1 MYIHAFMAGFRGKK
15 KNNAMNFRIPFGKQS
30 PLNFTV
36 PTNNLAIF
44 SK

>member
-1 MYIHAFMAGFRGKK
+1 MAGFRGK

-30 PLNFTV
+30 LLNFTV

-44 SK
+44 LK